1 MSVFFIALLCVS
13 IVGMAAIL
21 SIKHW
26 ETSRNKLILSRVRL
40 KAGEAL
46 GAGLNFVEKRA
57 PAIVRTKTSR
67 GYAAA
72 LVLLHRGVAWTV
84 LFAENML
91 EKTLHTLRHTTGRRG
106 DGKVSE
112 FLREVAEH
120 KKLLQDSS
128 SDKKPNAIYEE

>member
-1 MSVFFIALLCVS
+1 MTVLLIALLCVS
-13 IVGMAAIL
+13 IVGIAAIL
-21 SIKHW
+21 FIKQW
-26 ETSRNKLILSRVRL
+26 ETSHRKLVLSRVRS

-57 PAIVRTKTSR
+57 PTIVRTKTSR

-84 LFAENML
+84 LFAEHLL
-91 EKTLHTLRHTTGRRG
+91 EKTLHTLRHTTAARG

>member
-1 MSVFFIALLCVS
+1 MVIFFITLLCVS
-13 IVGMAAIL
+13 IVGIAAVL
-21 SIKHW
+21 SVKQW
-26 ETSRNKLILSRVRL
+26 ETSHRKLVLGRVRS

-46 GAGLNFVEKRA
+46 GVGLNFVEKRA

-72 LVLLHRGVAWTV
+72 LVLLHKGVAWTV
-84 LFAENML
+84 LFAERML
-91 EKTLHTLRHTTGRRG
+91 EKTLHTLRHTTAARG
-106 DGKVSE
+106 EGEASA

>member
-1 MSVFFIALLCVS
+1 M
-13 IVGMAAIL
+13 
-21 SIKHW
+21 
-26 ETSRNKLILSRVRL
+26 
-40 KAGEAL
+40 
-46 GAGLNFVEKRA
+46 
-57 PAIVRTKTSR
+57 RTKTSS

-91 EKTLHTLRHTTGRRG
+91 EKTLRTLRHTTGQRG

-120 KKLLQDSS
+120 KKLLQDNS

>member
-13 IVGMAAIL
+13 IVGIVAVL
-21 SIKHW
+21 SIKQW
-26 ETSRNKLILSRVRL
+26 ETSHHKLVLGRVRS

-46 GAGLNFVEKRA
+46 GVGLNFVEKRA

-72 LVLLHRGVAWTV
+72 LVLLHKGVAWTV

-91 EKTLHTLRHTTGRRG
+91 EKTLHTLRHTTQQRG